1 MDGAR
6 HILRV
11 LGIGWYVVISIGGGA
26 AAGAW
31 AGEQFNL
38 NVLCIV
44 VGLVCGVGVAVAGTY
59 RMLAPFFSKDAGAE
73 KFREQ

>member
-26 AAGAW
+26 VAGAW
-31 AGEQFNL
+31 VGDQFNL

-44 VGLVCGVGVAVAGTY
+44 IGLVCGAGVAVAGTY
-59 RMLAPFFSKDAGAE
+59 GMLAPFFSKDAGTE
-73 KFREQ
+73 KSGEQ